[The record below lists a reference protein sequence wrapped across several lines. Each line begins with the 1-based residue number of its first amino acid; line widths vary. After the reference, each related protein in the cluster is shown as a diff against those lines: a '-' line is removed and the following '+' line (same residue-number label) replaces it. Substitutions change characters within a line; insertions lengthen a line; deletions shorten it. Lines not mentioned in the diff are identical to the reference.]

1 MPTDILIAGCGDLG
15 SALGQD
21 LVARGYRVA
30 GLRRSNSPLPGGIRT
45 LHADVTQ
52 PKTLEHLAELRPAIL
67 VYSVAANAQS
77 DEDYR
82 AHYVDG
88 LRNVLA
94 ALQSNGSL
102 RHVFFVSSTR
112 VYGQPSEAI
121 LNEDVAAIPADFGG
135 RRLLE
140 AEALLETASCPG
152 TALRLSGI
160 YGPGRTRLIKLAS
173 TPSNWPAQNIWT
185 NRIHRDDAAAFLALL
200 IPRVLGQEP
209 IAGRY
214 IVTDSKPAPQYEV
227 LRWLA
232 TQIGVDNVAV
242 ADSPNSGGKR
252 LDNTRMLATGFTLRY
267 PDYRAGYAKELQEY
281 LASNESI
288 VSTRTS

>member
-30 GLRRSNSPLPGGIRT
+30 GLRLSDPPLPGGIRT

-52 PKTLEHLAELRPAIL
+52 PQTLEHLAELRPAIL
-67 VYSVAANAQS
+67 VYSVAANAQN

-88 LRNVLA
+88 LRNVLS
-94 ALQSNGSL
+94 ALQSSGNL
-102 RHVFFVSSTR
+102 RQVFFVSSTR
-112 VYGQPSEAI
+112 VYGQSSEAT
-121 LNEDVAAIPADFGG
+121 LNEDMAAIPADFGG
-135 RRLLE
+135 QRLLE
-140 AEALLETASCPG
+140 AEALLETTSCPG

-160 YGPGRTRLIKLAS
+160 YGPGRSRLIKLAT
-173 TPSNWPAQNIWT
+173 TPSDWPAQNIWT
-185 NRIHRDDAAAFLALL
+185 NRIHRDDAAAFLAFL
-200 IPRVLGQEP
+200 ILRVLEQEP

-214 IVTDSKPAPQYEV
+214 IVTDSMPAPQHEV

-232 TQIGVDNVAV
+232 TRMGMGNIDVT
-242 ADSPNSGGKR
+242 DSPISGGKR

-281 LASNESI
+281 LAGNESL
-288 VSTRTS
+288 VSPSTS